1 MRQLQKTEAR
11 KFFKKNL
18 PARGYELHLLLEN
31 IQYARNV
38 ASMFRTAD
46 AAGVNKMHLTGITKC
61 PPFGKDLKK
70 ASRSKERSVPW
81 VYQQHTGKVL
91 NTLKKHGFTIVALEI
106 TDESIPI
113 DQSFRFTNTNNKICV
128 VVGSEVYGVTNKTL
142 EKCDGALYIP
152 MYGKGASLNVAVSA
166 GVALFSMR

>member
-1 MRQLQKTEAR
+1 MRQLQKSEAK
-11 KFFKKNL
+11 KFFKKNT
-18 PARGYELHLLLEN
+18 PARGYELVMLLEN

-46 AAGVNKMHLTGITKC
+46 AAGVKKMYLTGITKT

-81 VYQQHTGKVL
+81 KYYEHTGKIL
-91 NTLKKHGFTIVALEI
+91 NTLKKQGYSIIALEI
-106 TDESIPI
+106 TDSSIPI
-113 DQSFRFTNTNNKICV
+113 DQAFRFTNTNNKICV

-142 EKCDGALYIP
+142 QKCDGAMYIP

-166 GVALFSMR
+166 GIALFTLR